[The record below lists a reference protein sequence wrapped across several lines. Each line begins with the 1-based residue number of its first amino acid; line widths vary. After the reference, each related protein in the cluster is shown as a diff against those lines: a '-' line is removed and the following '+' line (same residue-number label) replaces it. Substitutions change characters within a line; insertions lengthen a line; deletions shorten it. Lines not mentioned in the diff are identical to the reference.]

1 MKKTIRKYGLFECI
15 YVMVLIIG
23 AVVLICCQSM
33 TDSYS
38 AFRNYSCTDFSEGWV
53 TSAGEQSSLVDYA
66 RTDDGGPVMLSNTLP
81 DAISD
86 DDTLNFRSKNIEF
99 AVLIDGEKRYV
110 FTPDV
115 GYIAS
120 KSYGTCFHCV
130 ELSSEDA
137 GKTITF
143 AMYPI
148 YDDNSC
154 FINMIAIGNPGA
166 YLQDFL
172 HSHLP
177 PFLICLAIVFIGI
190 TVSIA
195 AFVVWRSHVPSI
207 NLTSMGMLAILLGT
221 WSCMETLVPQM
232 LSGYTVLYH
241 GLNYLILMSLPYPA
255 VRFADSIMLNP
266 RRIYTKITAFASS
279 VVFVLCCT
287 LNFLQIRDFHQTL
300 IFVHILLIFTSIQI
314 LYMFCRDYRYRK
326 QNKLRS
332 NRVPQFAAFVF
343 CIFMSISDLLRY
355 IVSGKG
361 TSDTGYYMR
370 IGLLVFFV
378 TLSFDIVKKLMDR
391 VKKAGQA
398 ELMQHLAH
406 TDSLTGIYNR
416 MAFNEREHEL
426 QEALDNG
433 TLNSVMVC
441 QMDINEL
448 KRVNDTHGHMRGDGF
463 IMAAADAIVR
473 AFDGVGVCYRIGGD
487 EFSVFITADRA
498 EEEYSRCHGK
508 LMKLEE
514 EYNNNSDD
522 EIRLCIACGH
532 AVASGQNKLTL
543 RQAENVAD
551 AEMYKNKR
559 KIKVKL

>member
-15 YVMVLIIG
+15 YVMILIIG
-23 AVVLICCQSM
+23 AVVLICSQSM

-38 AFRNYSCTDFSEGWV
+38 AFRNYSCTDFSKGWV

-81 DAISD
+81 TVLQD

-99 AVLIDGEKRYV
+99 AVLIDGEERYV

-143 AMYPI
+143 ALSPV

-154 FINMIAIGNPGA
+154 FINMIAIGNSGA
-166 YLQDFL
+166 YLQDFM

-195 AFVVWRSHVPSI
+195 AFVVWRAHVPSI
-207 NLTSMGMLAILLGT
+207 NLISLGLLAILLGT

-241 GLNYLILMSLPYPA
+241 GLNYLILMALPYPA

-266 RRIYTKITAFASS
+266 RKIYTKITAFASS

-300 IFVHILLIFTSIQI
+300 ICVHILLIFTSFQI

-343 CIFMSISDLLRY
+343 CIFMSISDLMRY
-355 IVSGKG
+355 MVSGKG
-361 TSDTGYYMR
+361 TSDTVYYMR

-416 MAFNEREHEL
+416 MAFIEKEHEL

-433 TLNSVMVC
+433 TVNKVMVC

-448 KRVNDTHGHMRGDGF
+448 KHVNDTHGHMRGDGF
-463 IMAAADAIVR
+463 IMATADAIVK
-473 AFDGVGVCYRIGGD
+473 AFGGVGTCFRVGGD
-487 EFSVFITADRA
+487 EFTVFIAADDA
-498 EEEYSRCHGK
+498 DEKFSRCY
-508 LMKLEE
+508 EE
-514 EYNNNSDD
+514 LVKYEKDYNRNSDD
-522 EIRLCIACGH
+522 GIELHIACGS
-532 AVASGQNKLTL
+532 ALASIQNKLSL
-543 RQAENVAD
+543 RQAENAAD

-559 KIKVKL
+559 KIKDEA